1 VSCDTGELQAE
12 YAAENPSSTS
22 SKTNGCGHQLTG
34 DHANAIGELRAG
46 AVKARRPRG
55 TRGRSEAQRL
65 DSAEHNSKLKRVMAG
80 GAIRALCPQSH
91 VPEQDQ
97 NAS

>member
-1 VSCDTGELQAE
+1 M
-12 YAAENPSSTS
+12 
-22 SKTNGCGHQLTG
+22 
-34 DHANAIGELRAG
+34 
-46 AVKARRPRG
+46 
-55 TRGRSEAQRL
+55 RGRSEAQRL

-91 VPEQDQ
+91 VREQDQ